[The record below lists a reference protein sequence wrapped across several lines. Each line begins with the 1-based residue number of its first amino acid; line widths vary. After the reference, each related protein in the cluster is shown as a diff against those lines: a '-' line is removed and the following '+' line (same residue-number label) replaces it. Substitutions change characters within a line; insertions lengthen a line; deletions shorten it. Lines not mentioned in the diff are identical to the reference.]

1 MAQEKNDDNDYNS
14 YQINLWKQ
22 KKTLKM
28 LDESSGLHTSLISLL
43 IPPNSQLSKISKLIT
58 TELGTAD
65 NIKSRVTRQNV
76 IDGLKMIQAR
86 LKLIT

>member
-1 MAQEKNDDNDYNS
+1 MAQEKNDNDYNS